1 MNVKKR
7 LTDPFKDLAESGKL
21 SGLLLILA
29 TILSLI
35 LSNSGR
41 AASYLSIWH
50 IEIGFD
56 FLHESVLHWINDG
69 LMAVFFFLIG
79 LEIKQELRDGEL
91 AVKEKAILPVL
102 AALGGMLFPAI
113 IFYAFNA
120 GSTEHLS
127 GWAIPTATDIA
138 FSLGILSLLGKRA
151 PLSLKIFL
159 TALAIIDD
167 LGAIVII
174 ATFYTHQLNMGMLLI
189 AFLFI
194 LVLFFLN
201 RFKVKYFLF
210 YLIPALGL
218 WYFVLKSGIHPTIA
232 GVVAAFFIPWDMALK
247 LELSLHRPV
256 NYYILPLFALAN
268 TAIPLTFD
276 PSGLFSGLT
285 AGIILGLLIGKPLGI
300 TLFSWIGVKTK
311 ISILPAGT
319 NWKQL
324 AATGMLAGIGFTMS
338 IFIAGL
344 SYKEP
349 AVLDISKLSILAGS
363 TLSALCGMGVLYFFP
378 GKKNDLRKPK
388 GYSYL

>member
-1 MNVKKR
+1 MGIKR
-7 LTDPFKDLAESGKL
+7 IITDPIRDLSDSGKL

-29 TILSLI
+29 TVLSLS
-35 LSNSGR
+35 LSNSSR

-79 LEIKQELRDGEL
+79 LEIKRELTEGEL
-91 AVKEKAILPVL
+91 AQKEKAILPLL
-102 AALGGMLFPAI
+102 AALGGMIFPAL
-113 IFYAFNA
+113 IFFAFNG
-120 GSTEHLS
+120 GSKEHIN

-151 PLSLKIFL
+151 PVSLKIFL

-174 ATFYTHQLNMGMLLI
+174 GTFYTSSLNLGMLLL
-189 AFLFI
+189 ALVFMAVMFL
-194 LVLFFLN
+194 LN
-201 RFKVKYFLF
+201 RFKVKHFVI
-210 YLIPALGL
+210 YLVPALCL
-218 WYFVLKSGIHPTIA
+218 WYVILKSGIHPTIA
-232 GVVAAFFIPWDMALK
+232 GVAAAMFIPEKTAHS

-256 NYYILPLFALAN
+256 NYWILPLFALAN

-285 AGIILGLLIGKPLGI
+285 AGIIFGLMIGKPLGI
-300 TLFSWIGVKTK
+300 TFFAWMGVKTG
-311 ISILPAGT
+311 IASLPHGS
-319 NWKQL
+319 NWKQM
-324 AATGMLAGIGFTMS
+324 AGTGMLAGIGFTMS

-344 SYKEP
+344 AYSHPE
-349 AVLDISKLSILAGS
+349 VLDISKLSILAGS
-363 TLSALCGMGVLYFFP
+363 TLSALAGLAIIYFTYR
-378 GKKNDLRKPK
+378 KKAT
-388 GYSYL
+388 G

>member
-1 MNVKKR
+1 MKATRFISEPVR
-7 LTDPFKDLAESGKL
+7 DLAESGKL

-29 TILSLI
+29 TGLSLF
-35 LSNSGR
+35 LSNSDR

-79 LEIKQELRDGEL
+79 LEIKRELLEGEL

-102 AALGGMLFPAI
+102 AALGGMIFPAL
-113 IFYAFNA
+113 IFFAFNS
-120 GSTEHLS
+120 GSKEHIT

-138 FSLGILSLLGKRA
+138 FSLGILSLMGKRA

-174 ATFYTHQLNMGMLLI
+174 ATFYTSTLHLGMLLLAAVI
-189 AFLFI
+189 VLILFI
-194 LVLFFLN
+194 LN
-201 RFKVKYFLF
+201 RVNVKHFVI
-210 YLIPALGL
+210 YLIPSLFL
-218 WYFVLKSGIHPTIA
+218 WYFILKSGVHPTIA
-232 GVVAAFFIPWDMALK
+232 GVVSALFIPKNIAHK

-256 NYYILPLFALAN
+256 NYWILPLFALAN
-268 TAIPLTFD
+268 TAIPLN
-276 PSGLFSGLT
+276 LEFSGAYNGLT
-285 AGIILGLLIGKPLGI
+285 LGIVLGLLIGKPLGI
-300 TLFSWIGVKTK
+300 CLFAWIGVKTR
-311 ISILPAGT
+311 ISVLPGET
-319 NWKQL
+319 NWKQM
-324 AATGMLAGIGFTMS
+324 AGTGMLAGIGFTMS

-344 SYKEP
+344 SYNTA

-363 TLSALCGMGVLYFFP
+363 TLSALCGMGMLYFAS
-378 GKKNDLRKPK
+378 KQK
-388 GYSYL
+388 

>member
-1 MNVKKR
+1 MNVGR
-7 LTDPFKDLAESGKL
+7 RITDPIKDLAESGKL

-29 TILSLI
+29 TILSLA

-41 AASYLSIWH
+41 AASYLNIWH
-50 IEIGFD
+50 IEVGFD
-56 FLHESVLHWINDG
+56 FLHETLLHWINDG

-79 LEIKQELRDGEL
+79 LEIKRELQVGEL

-102 AALGGMLFPAI
+102 AALGGMIFPALIFI
-113 IFYAFNA
+113 IFNTGFK
-120 GSTEHLS
+120 EHLN

-151 PLSLKIFL
+151 PYSLKIFL

-174 ATFYTHQLNMGMLLI
+174 ATFYTSVLHMMMLLF
-189 AFLFI
+189 AFIFV
-194 LVLFFLN
+194 LVLLLLN
-201 RFKVKYFLF
+201 RFRVKYFIF
-210 YLIPALGL
+210 YLIPALSL
-218 WYFVLKSGIHPTIA
+218 WYLILKSGIHPTIA
-232 GVVAAFFIPWDMALK
+232 GVVSAIFIPKEIAHK

-256 NYYILPLFALAN
+256 NYWILPLFALAN

-276 PSGLFSGLT
+276 HSGLVSGLT
-285 AGIILGLLIGKPLGI
+285 FGIILGLLIGKPLGI
-300 TLFSWIGVKTK
+300 ILFSWIGVKTK
-311 ISILPAGT
+311 ISALPAGT
-319 NWKQL
+319 NWKQM
-324 AATGMLAGIGFTMS
+324 AGTGMLAGIGFTMS

-344 SYKEP
+344 SFNQP

-378 GKKNDLRKPK
+378 GKK
-388 GYSYL
+388 

>member
-1 MNVKKR
+1 MNVGR
-7 LTDPFKDLAESGKL
+7 RITDPIKDLAESGKL

-29 TILSLI
+29 TVFSLT

-50 IEIGFD
+50 IEVGFD
-56 FLHESVLHWINDG
+56 FLHETLLHWINDG

-79 LEIKQELRDGEL
+79 LEIKRELQVGEL

-102 AALGGMLFPAI
+102 AALGGMIFPALIFI
-113 IFYAFNA
+113 IFNTGFK
-120 GSTEHLS
+120 EHLN

-151 PLSLKIFL
+151 PFSLKIFL

-174 ATFYTHQLNMGMLLI
+174 ATFYTSVLHMMMLLF
-189 AFLFI
+189 AFIFV
-194 LVLFFLN
+194 LVLLLLN
-201 RFKVKYFLF
+201 RFRVKYFIF
-210 YLIPALGL
+210 YLIPALCL
-218 WYFVLKSGIHPTIA
+218 WYFILKSGIHPTIA
-232 GVVAAFFIPWDMALK
+232 GVVSAIFIPKEIAHK
-247 LELSLHRPV
+247 FELSLHRPV
-256 NYYILPLFALAN
+256 NYLILPLFALAN

-276 PSGLFSGLT
+276 HSGLVSGLT
-285 AGIILGLLIGKPLGI
+285 FGIILGLLIGKPLGI
-300 TLFSWIGVKTK
+300 ILFSWIGVKTK
-311 ISILPAGT
+311 ISALPEGT
-319 NWKQL
+319 NWKQM
-324 AATGMLAGIGFTMS
+324 AGTGMLAGIGFTMS

-344 SYKEP
+344 SFNQP

-378 GKKNDLRKPK
+378 GKK
-388 GYSYL
+388 

>member
-1 MNVKKR
+1 MRNIIS
-7 LTDPFKDLAESGKL
+7 DPIKDLAESGKL

-29 TILSLI
+29 TILSLA
-35 LSNSGR
+35 LSNSAW
-41 AASYLSIWH
+41 AASYLNIWH
-50 IEIGFD
+50 SDVGFD

-69 LMAVFFFLIG
+69 LMAVFFFMIG
-79 LEIKQELRDGEL
+79 LEIKRELQCGEL

-102 AALGGMLFPAI
+102 AAFGGMLFPAM
-113 IFYAFNA
+113 IFVFFNT
-120 GSTEHLS
+120 GSKENLN

-174 ATFYTHQLNMGMLLI
+174 ATFYTSTLQLEMLLY
-189 AFLFI
+189 AFIFI
-194 LVLFFLN
+194 LVLFLLN
-201 RFKVKYFLF
+201 RLKVKLLLLYI
-210 YLIPALGL
+210 IPALGL
-218 WYFVLKSGIHPTIA
+218 WYFILRSGVHPTIA
-232 GVVAAFFIPWDMALK
+232 GVVAAMFIPRGMAKK
-247 LELSLHRPV
+247 LETSLHRPV
-256 NYYILPLFALAN
+256 NYWILPLFALAN

-285 AGIILGLLIGKPLGI
+285 FGIILGLLIGKPLGI
-300 TLFSWIGVKTK
+300 TLFSWIGMKIK
-311 ISILPAGT
+311 ISSLPAGT
-319 NWKQL
+319 NWKHL
-324 AATGMLAGIGFTMS
+324 AGTGMLAGIGFTMS

-363 TLSALCGMGVLYFFP
+363 TLSALCGMGVLYFL
-378 GKKNDLRKPK
+378 GKNRKHV
-388 GYSYL
+388 

>member
-1 MNVKKR
+1 MNVGR
-7 LTDPFKDLAESGKL
+7 RITDPIKDLAESGKL

-29 TILSLI
+29 TILSLA

-56 FLHESVLHWINDG
+56 FLHETLLHWINDG

-79 LEIKQELRDGEL
+79 LEIKRELQVGEL

-102 AALGGMLFPAI
+102 AALGGMIFPALIFI
-113 IFYAFNA
+113 IFNTRFK
-120 GSTEHLS
+120 EHLN

-151 PLSLKIFL
+151 PFSLKIFL

-174 ATFYTHQLNMGMLLI
+174 ATFYTSVLHMMMLLF
-189 AFLFI
+189 AFIFV
-194 LVLFFLN
+194 LVLLLLN
-201 RFKVKYFLF
+201 RFRVKYFIF
-210 YLIPALGL
+210 YLIPALCL
-218 WYFVLKSGIHPTIA
+218 WYFILKSGIHPTIA
-232 GVVAAFFIPWDMALK
+232 GVVSAIFIPKEIAHK

-256 NYYILPLFALAN
+256 NYLILPLFALAN

-276 PSGLFSGLT
+276 HSGLVSGLT
-285 AGIILGLLIGKPLGI
+285 FGIILGLLIGKPLGI
-300 TLFSWIGVKTK
+300 ILFSWIGVKTK
-311 ISILPAGT
+311 ISALPAGT
-319 NWKQL
+319 NWKQM
-324 AATGMLAGIGFTMS
+324 AGTGMLAGIGFTMS

-344 SYKEP
+344 SFNQP

-378 GKKNDLRKPK
+378 GKK
-388 GYSYL
+388 

>member
-1 MNVKKR
+1 MNIGR
-7 LTDPFKDLAESGKL
+7 RITDPIKDLAESGKL

-29 TILSLI
+29 TVLSLT
-35 LSNSGR
+35 LSNSAR
-41 AASYLSIWH
+41 AGSYLGIWH

-79 LEIKQELRDGEL
+79 LEIQRELLDGEL

-102 AALGGMLFPAI
+102 AAVGGMVFPAL
-113 IFYAFNA
+113 IFFLFNM
-120 GSTEHLS
+120 GSREHLN

-174 ATFYTHQLNMGMLLI
+174 ATFYTGALHLGMMLF

-194 LVLFFLN
+194 FVLFLLN
-201 RFKVKYFLF
+201 RFKAGYFVF
-210 YLIPALGL
+210 YLVPAVCL
-218 WYFVLKSGIHPTIA
+218 WYFILNSGIHPAIA
-232 GVVAAFFIPWDMALK
+232 GVISAMFIPKGIARK
-247 LELSLHRPV
+247 LELNLYRPV
-256 NYYILPLFALAN
+256 NYWILPLFALAN

-276 PSGLFSGLT
+276 SSSLISGLT
-285 AGIILGLLIGKPLGI
+285 GGVILGLLIGKPLGI
-300 TLFSWIGVKTK
+300 TLFSWIAVRTK
-311 ISILPAGT
+311 IASLPSGT
-319 NWKQL
+319 NWKQM
-324 AATGMLAGIGFTMS
+324 AGTGLIAGIGFTMS

-344 SYKEP
+344 SFHEP
-349 AVLDISKLSILAGS
+349 AILDISKLSILAGS
-363 TLSALCGMGVLYFFP
+363 TLSALCGIGALYFLP
-378 GKKNDLRKPK
+378 GK
-388 GYSYL
+388 G

>member
-1 MNVKKR
+1 MNVGR
-7 LTDPFKDLAESGKL
+7 RITDPIKDLAESGKL

-29 TILSLI
+29 TVFSLT

-56 FLHESVLHWINDG
+56 FLHETLLHWINDG

-79 LEIKQELRDGEL
+79 LEIKRELQVGEL

-102 AALGGMLFPAI
+102 AALGGMIFPALIFI
-113 IFYAFNA
+113 IFNTGFK
-120 GSTEHLS
+120 EHLN

-151 PLSLKIFL
+151 PFSLKIFL

-174 ATFYTHQLNMGMLLI
+174 ATFYTSVLHMMMLLF
-189 AFLFI
+189 AFIFV
-194 LVLFFLN
+194 LVLLLLN
-201 RFKVKYFLF
+201 RFRVKYFIF
-210 YLIPALGL
+210 YLIPALCL
-218 WYFVLKSGIHPTIA
+218 WYFILKSGIHPTIA
-232 GVVAAFFIPWDMALK
+232 GVVSAIFIPKEIAHK

-256 NYYILPLFALAN
+256 NYLILPLFALAN

-276 PSGLFSGLT
+276 HSGLVSGLT
-285 AGIILGLLIGKPLGI
+285 FGIILGLLIGKPLGI
-300 TLFSWIGVKTK
+300 ILFSWIGVKTK
-311 ISILPAGT
+311 ISALPAGT
-319 NWKQL
+319 NWKQM
-324 AATGMLAGIGFTMS
+324 AGTGMLAGIGFTMS

-344 SYKEP
+344 SFNQP

-378 GKKNDLRKPK
+378 GKK
-388 GYSYL
+388 

>member
-1 MNVKKR
+1 MNVGR
-7 LTDPFKDLAESGKL
+7 RITDPIKDLAESGKL

-29 TILSLI
+29 TVFSLT

-56 FLHESVLHWINDG
+56 FLHETLLHWINDG

-79 LEIKQELRDGEL
+79 LEIKRELQVGEL

-102 AALGGMLFPAI
+102 AALGGMIFPALIFI
-113 IFYAFNA
+113 IFNTRFK
-120 GSTEHLS
+120 EHLN
-127 GWAIPTATDIA
+127 GWAIPTATDID
-138 FSLGILSLLGKRA
+138 FSLGILSLLGKRT
-151 PLSLKIFL
+151 PFSLKIFL

-174 ATFYTHQLNMGMLLI
+174 ATFYTSVLHMMMLLF
-189 AFLFI
+189 AFIFV
-194 LVLFFLN
+194 LVLLLLN
-201 RFKVKYFLF
+201 RFRVKYFIF
-210 YLIPALGL
+210 YLIPALCL
-218 WYFVLKSGIHPTIA
+218 WYFILKSGIHPTIA
-232 GVVAAFFIPWDMALK
+232 GVVSAIFIPKEIAHK

-256 NYYILPLFALAN
+256 NYLILPLFALAN

-276 PSGLFSGLT
+276 HSGLVSGLT
-285 AGIILGLLIGKPLGI
+285 FGIILGLLIGKPLGI
-300 TLFSWIGVKTK
+300 ILFSWIGVKTK
-311 ISILPAGT
+311 ISALPAGT
-319 NWKQL
+319 NWKQM
-324 AATGMLAGIGFTMS
+324 AGTGMLAGIGFTMS

-344 SYKEP
+344 SFNQP

-378 GKKNDLRKPK
+378 GKK
-388 GYSYL
+388 

>member
-1 MNVKKR
+1 MKANQF
-7 LTDPFKDLAESGKL
+7 TDPIKDLAESGKL
-21 SGLLLILA
+21 AGLLLILS
-29 TILSLI
+29 TVLSISLA
-35 LSNSGR
+35 NSVR
-41 AASYLSIWH
+41 AESYLGIWH
-50 IEIGFD
+50 MEIGFD

-69 LMAVFFFLIG
+69 LMAIFFFMIG
-79 LEIKQELRDGEL
+79 LEIKREIQDGEL

-113 IFYAFNA
+113 IFFLFNS
-120 GSTEHLS
+120 GSKEHLN

-174 ATFYTHQLNMGMLLI
+174 ATFYTHNLHFGMLGI
-189 AFLFI
+189 ALLFV
-194 LVLFFLN
+194 LVLFALN
-201 RFKVKYFLF
+201 RFKVKYLFL

-218 WYFVLKSGIHPTIA
+218 WYFILRSGVHPTIA
-232 GVVAAFFIPWDMALK
+232 GVLAAIFIPKEMAHK

-268 TAIPLTFD
+268 TAIPLVFD
-276 PSGLFSGLT
+276 GSMLFNGLT
-285 AGIILGLLIGKPLGI
+285 AGIICGLLIGKPLGI

-311 ISILPAGT
+311 ISTLPAGT
-319 NWKQL
+319 SWKQL
-324 AATGMLAGIGFTMS
+324 AGTGLLAGIGFTMS

-349 AVLDISKLSILAGS
+349 AILDVSKLSILAGS
-363 TLSALCGMGVLYFFP
+363 TLSALCGMGVLYFL
-378 GKKNDLRKPK
+378 GKKKHV
-388 GYSYL
+388 S

>member
-1 MNVKKR
+1 MKANQF
-7 LTDPFKDLAESGKL
+7 TDPIKDLAESGKL
-21 SGLLLILA
+21 AGLLLILSTA
-29 TILSLI
+29 LSISLA
-35 LSNSGR
+35 NSVR
-41 AASYLSIWH
+41 AESYLGIWH
-50 IEIGFD
+50 MEIGFD

-69 LMAVFFFLIG
+69 LMAIFFFMIG
-79 LEIKQELRDGEL
+79 LEIKREIQDGEL

-113 IFYAFNA
+113 IFFLFNS
-120 GSTEHLS
+120 GSKEHLN

-174 ATFYTHQLNMGMLLI
+174 ATFYTHNLHFGMLGI
-189 AFLFI
+189 ALLFV
-194 LVLFFLN
+194 LVLFALN
-201 RFKVKYFLF
+201 RFKVKYLFL

-218 WYFVLKSGIHPTIA
+218 WYFILRSGVHPTIA
-232 GVVAAFFIPWDMALK
+232 GVLAAIFIPKEMAHK

-268 TAIPLTFD
+268 TAIPLVFD
-276 PSGLFSGLT
+276 GSMLFNGLT
-285 AGIILGLLIGKPLGI
+285 AGIICGLLIGKPLGI

-311 ISILPAGT
+311 ISTLPAGT
-319 NWKQL
+319 SWKQL
-324 AATGMLAGIGFTMS
+324 AGTGLLAGIGFTMS

-349 AVLDISKLSILAGS
+349 AILDVSKLSILAGS
-363 TLSALCGMGVLYFFP
+363 TLSALCGMGVLYFL
-378 GKKNDLRKPK
+378 GKKKHV
-388 GYSYL
+388 S

>member
-1 MNVKKR
+1 MNVGR
-7 LTDPFKDLAESGKL
+7 RITDPIKDLAESGKL

-29 TILSLI
+29 TVFSLT

-50 IEIGFD
+50 IEVGFD
-56 FLHESVLHWINDG
+56 FLHETLLHWINDG

-79 LEIKQELRDGEL
+79 LEIKRELQVGEL

-102 AALGGMLFPAI
+102 AALGGMIFPALIFI
-113 IFYAFNA
+113 IFNTRFK
-120 GSTEHLS
+120 EHLN

-151 PLSLKIFL
+151 PFSLKIFL

-174 ATFYTHQLNMGMLLI
+174 ATFYTSVLHMMMLLF
-189 AFLFI
+189 AFIFV
-194 LVLFFLN
+194 LVLLLLN
-201 RFKVKYFLF
+201 RFRVKYFIF
-210 YLIPALGL
+210 YLIPALCL
-218 WYFVLKSGIHPTIA
+218 WYFILKSGIHPTIA
-232 GVVAAFFIPWDMALK
+232 GVVSAIFIPKEIAHK

-256 NYYILPLFALAN
+256 NYLILPLFALAN

-276 PSGLFSGLT
+276 HSGLVSGLT
-285 AGIILGLLIGKPLGI
+285 FGIILGLLIGKPLGI
-300 TLFSWIGVKTK
+300 ILFSWIGVKTK
-311 ISILPAGT
+311 ISALPAGT
-319 NWKQL
+319 NWKQM
-324 AATGMLAGIGFTMS
+324 AGTGMLAGIGFTMS

-344 SYKEP
+344 SFNQP

-378 GKKNDLRKPK
+378 GKK
-388 GYSYL
+388 

>member
-1 MNVKKR
+1 MKVR
-7 LTDPFKDLAESGKL
+7 RRFTDPIKDLAESGKL

-29 TILSLI
+29 TLLSLA
-35 LSNSGR
+35 LSNSSR
-41 AASYLSIWH
+41 SAAYLSIWH

-56 FLHESVLHWINDG
+56 FLHESILHWINDG
-69 LMAVFFFLIG
+69 LMAVFFFLVG
-79 LEIKQELRDGEL
+79 LEIKQELQDGEL

-102 AALGGMLFPAI
+102 AAFGGMLFPAL
-113 IFYAFNA
+113 IFFAFNA
-120 GSTEHLS
+120 GSKEHLS

-174 ATFYTHQLNMGMLLI
+174 ATFYTHQLQPLMLVFAVVLI
-189 AFLFI
+189 V
-194 LVLFFLN
+194 VLFALN
-201 RFKVKYFLF
+201 RFKVKYFVW

-218 WYFVLKSGIHPTIA
+218 WYFILKSGVHPTIA
-232 GVVAAFFIPWDMALK
+232 GVVAAFFIPKEMAKK
-247 LELSLHRPV
+247 LELNLHRPV
-256 NYYILPLFALAN
+256 NYWILPLFALAN

-276 PSGLFSGLT
+276 PSGLASGLT
-285 AGIILGLLIGKPLGI
+285 TGIILGLLIGKPLGI

-311 ISILPAGT
+311 ISHLPSGT

-324 AATGMLAGIGFTMS
+324 AGTGMLAGIGFTMS

-344 SYKEP
+344 SYKDP

-363 TLSALCGMGVLYFFP
+363 AFSALCGMGVLYFFS
-378 GKKNDLRKPK
+378 GKK
-388 GYSYL
+388 